1 MGRARQIA
9 SSENM
14 DRIILDSS
22 DGTADAGDF
31 LLLDASAAGTDVGFF
46 VNTEDGTIETPQ
58 PNLVVES
65 MGTSLLTPNTTNE
78 DDQVVIR
85 VSGDDIVKIG
95 GNQNASAPVTIIGGD
110 RSYENLTNPDIRD
123 ADLLITNTTNT
134 NFFFVIYN
142 V

>member
-65 MGTSLLTPNTTNE
+65 MATSLLTPNTTNE

-95 GNQNASAPVTIIGGD
+95 GNQNASAP
-110 RSYENLTNPDIRD
+110 E
-123 ADLLITNTTNT
+123 LL
-134 NFFFVIYN
+134 Y
-142 V
+142 